1 MELLLPKSYL
11 FISML
16 KTITSNTDVILIF
29 DEAKLKELPLPEETG

>member
-1 MELLLPKSYL
+1 MELLLPKFYKHV
-11 FISML
+11 